1 MSEVRP
7 PYDDEI
13 DLFEFFETLWDG
25 KWLIST
31 FVALATLIGFGY
43 SQVAQ
48 PKYDVS
54 VPYRV
59 NVYSVL
65 SQQICESNNQNHKDW
80 RASDCLADGTLGYF
94 VERLGG
100 GWSLD
105 SKGKGNAI
113 TFSTSTPSA
122 VNAYEDILSNALTS
136 TNEALRSEAISELA
150 SIESVSN
157 GNVLATERVATNML
171 NAKRVIQS
179 IDNGQSAITFGSV
192 SVVKS
197 SPKAPLIL
205 ALSVVLGGMIGVF
218 FILVCNAITKR
229 KEQLA
234 KA

>member
-1 MSEVRP
+1 MNQMKQVQ
-7 PYDDEI
+7 DDEI
-13 DLFEFFETLWDG
+13 DLFEFFQTLWDG
-25 KWLIST
+25 KWLISA

-100 GWSLD
+100 RWSLD
-105 SKGKGNAI
+105 SKGNAI
-113 TFSTSTPSA
+113 TFSTPTPSA
-122 VNAYEDILSNALTS
+122 VNAYEDILSNALTYS
-136 TNEALRSEAISELA
+136 NEALRSEAISELA
-150 SIESVSN
+150 SIESVLN
-157 GNVLATERVATNML
+157 ENVLATERVATNML

-197 SPKAPLIL
+197 SPKVPFIL

-218 FILVCNAITKR
+218 FILVRNAITRR
-229 KEQLA
+229 KE
-234 KA
+234 